1 MSMPQDIP
9 RRILTARVFSDII
22 NKAVFCRKRKGELM
36 NTLLRLCGGY
46 FDMIEN
52 RCDNGGEIPKN
63 EITCFR
69 KSTEAFLKSG
79 KKADAFVVYLFQ

>member
-1 MSMPQDIP
+1 
-9 RRILTARVFSDII
+9 
-22 NKAVFCRKRKGELM
+22 
-36 NTLLRLCGGY
+36 
-46 FDMIEN
+46 MIEN

-79 KKADAFVVYLFQ
+79 KKVDAFVVYLFQ